1 VISGRDTLRSIDDAL
16 TQARSQVAELTGQ
29 LETARAELLACE
41 QKQTGLYRALA
52 RVRVSEIAQ
61 RPMLDTLDE
70 AERRVRE
77 LTERREQ
84 EIVALNKQLRE
95 QELARGELEKR
106 RTTLDDTLSQA
117 SERVDALEA
126 EIQEAL
132 QGDSKYQAQLQRCQQ
147 AETIARRAE
156 RKTETADM
164 NRKEKGKP
172 YEDDPLFMY
181 LWERGYG
188 TSGYKG
194 SSGLIRRLDR
204 WVAGLCGYQGARSN
218 YAMLLELP
226 QRLREHTVGV
236 QTQAEQQAAELRELE
251 EHAAAL
257 VGLDNARAAMT
268 EADRN
273 LAELDSEIEQAD
285 TRIAELEASSA
296 QFSGGQDTT
305 SREAADYLSAVLRE
319 ENLSTLMREA
329 RQTPTPDDDRIVE
342 QIADLREQ
350 RHELEDKLEQ
360 ERRVLRRFNAR
371 IGDLEKVR
379 REFRN
384 RRYDS
389 STSGFSDGALVGM
402 LLSQFLGGVLNSR
415 DLWRSIEREQRW
427 YKRRSNPD
435 FGSGGL
441 GRGGGIWTGGFPG
454 CRDGSVGGGTG
465 GGFGGGGFGTGGGFG
480 GGGGF
485 KTGGGF

>member
-1 VISGRDTLRSIDDAL
+1 
-16 TQARSQVAELTGQ
+16 
-29 LETARAELLACE
+29 
-41 QKQTGLYRALA
+41 
-52 RVRVSEIAQ
+52 
-61 RPMLDTLDE
+61 
-70 AERRVRE
+70 
-77 LTERREQ
+77 
-84 EIVALNKQLRE
+84 
-95 QELARGELEKR
+95 
-106 RTTLDDTLSQA
+106 
-117 SERVDALEA
+117 
-126 EIQEAL
+126 
-132 QGDSKYQAQLQRCQQ
+132 
-147 AETIARRAE
+147 
-156 RKTETADM
+156 
-164 NRKEKGKP
+164 
-172 YEDDPLFMY
+172 
-181 LWERGYG
+181 
-188 TSGYKG
+188 
-194 SSGLIRRLDR
+194 
-204 WVAGLCGYQGARSN
+204 
-218 YAMLLELP
+218 
-226 QRLREHTVGV
+226 
-236 QTQAEQQAAELRELE
+236 
-251 EHAAAL
+251 
-257 VGLDNARAAMT
+257 
-268 EADRN
+268 
-273 LAELDSEIEQAD
+273 
-285 TRIAELEASSA
+285 
-296 QFSGGQDTT
+296 
-305 SREAADYLSAVLRE
+305 VLRE

-454 CRDGSVGGGTG
+454 CRDGSLGGGTG